1 MIVEKGTRLSRLLAL
16 HLMVATVLS
25 AASVFAQSP
34 TFARTDHLSLGN
46 NHVVGDFNRDGKPD
60 LAGQGAMS
68 AAILLGN
75 GDGTF
80 QARVEYPVASWNQ
93 DLASGDFNGDGNLDL
108 VVTINDPG
116 TSLSLLTGN
125 GDGTFDPPVNS
136 PNTSHLDSPT
146 VVATDLDNDG
156 KLDVVIG
163 HAIGCYTAPCI
174 TGQTISVMRGNGDG
188 TFQPSREITVGTGIS
203 RIAVGDFNRDGIRDL
218 GIAGDRSQV
227 YVLLGLGDGTFNQQP
242 TLTLIA
248 ENNLGMDNTDIDVAD
263 LNGDSVDDLVV
274 ALSLNG
280 SRTAI
285 LLGNG
290 DGTFGQ
296 ALLITEPG
304 IRVPQHQ
311 AVADY
316 NGDGFH
322 DLALALAN
330 GTDGLME
337 ILNGRGDGTFQP
349 PVLYLKPPSLSSIG
363 AVSIIAA
370 DFNSDGKPDIA
381 LGWGG
386 ASSGLAALRNT
397 TGSASAPTLNS
408 VTVSPSSVVGGNPA
422 TGTVTLGAAAPSGG
436 AIVALTDNSSAVA
449 TPNGV
454 TVPAGSS
461 SASFAL
467 TTSSVTASTTVTISA
482 VHAGVT
488 RTATLT
494 VTAAGGGG
502 SSAGYN
508 SPSANARD
516 SGGDGNGFESSPS
529 NAHADDAAS
538 AADINSGSGTG
549 TSCTSS
555 GKDRHRFFNYGFS
568 IPAGASVTGVEV
580 RLDARA
586 DSTSGSPR
594 MCVQLSWDGG
604 TTWTAAKATAA
615 LGTSM
620 TTFTLGGVSDPW
632 GRTWSA
638 ANLADASF
646 RVRVINVS
654 SSTSRDF
661 FLDWVG
667 VRPHYTITTSAPASL
682 SAVSVSPS
690 TVTGGSASNGTVTLT
705 ATAPAGG
712 AVVSLASSNT
722 SAATVPTSVTVAAG
736 ATSATFAAATS
747 PVASNTSATI
757 TASYAGTSRTT
768 TLGVTAPAAPT
779 ASATLTVTATGRSGE
794 RITSSPSGLDV
805 SVGSTGSASFAIGTQ
820 ITLTVTNG
828 RDAVWSGAC
837 SSGGNKTRTCTF
849 TLSATASVTG
859 NVQ

>member
-397 TGSASAPTLNS
+397 TGSASAPSLNS

-646 RVRVINVS
+646 RVRVIDVS

-667 VRPHYTITTSAPASL
+667 VRPHYTITSSAPASL

-794 RITSSPSGLDV
+794 RITSSPPGLDV
-805 SVGSTGSASFAIGTQ
+805 SVGSTGSASFAIGTP